1 MQLET
6 TSLFK
11 ILPREKLE
19 VNPFHVPEMPSPP
32 LPETSALGK
41 LELKKKRVGGG
52 MGSQRNIL
60 NLKWKTM
67 RSLSV
72 WIYVCLSV
80 CPLGFFKIILLKL

>member
-41 LELKKKRVGGG
+41 LELKKKGERG
-52 MGSQRNIL
+52 
-60 NLKWKTM
+60 
-67 RSLSV
+67 
-72 WIYVCLSV
+72 WIKEI
-80 CPLGFFKIILLKL
+80 F